1 LDADQQKAERREWM
15 LKGAR
20 RALAGPMWFMS
31 LGFLGTGSIAHDA
44 EQPLLATL
52 LSSPLV
58 WAGPAQLL
66 YFSALAA
73 NTALLAIVVA
83 VFISSARL
91 MLLSMSLLPM
101 LKRERESLPRLL
113 YLSHHIAI
121 TSWTEA
127 MVRLPDVPKH
137 ARQSY
142 FFGFS
147 HTLMLGSTIAI
158 GVGWVLSGN
167 LPPILAA
174 GLLLI
179 APLYFSTNIIAGA
192 RRPMD
197 WMSIGFGLLLAPFA
211 RFVVPAGFEL
221 LFIGLVAGS
230 LAYTVQRILNVRR
243 APSR

>member
-1 LDADQQKAERREWM
+1 MGADKQKAERRDWM
-15 LKGAR
+15 FRGVR
-20 RALAGPMWFMS
+20 RALGGPMWFMS

-44 EQPLLATL
+44 GQPLLATL
-52 LSSPLV
+52 LSSPVV

-73 NTALLAIVVA
+73 NTAIFAIVVA

-101 LKRERESLPRLL
+101 LKRGGESLPRLL

-121 TSWTEA
+121 TSWTDA
-127 MVRLPDVPKH
+127 MVMAPNVPRH

-147 HTLMLGSTIAI
+147 HTLMFGSTIAI
-158 GVGWVLSGN
+158 GTGWVLSGS

-179 APLYFSTNIIAGA
+179 APLYFSTNIIASA

-197 WMSIGFGLLLAPFA
+197 WMAIGFGLLLAPFA
-211 RFVVPAGFEL
+211 RLVVPAGFEL
-221 LFIGLVAGS
+221 LLIGLVAGT
-230 LAYTVQRILNVRR
+230 LAYVVQRILNLRR
-243 APSR
+243 AAGR

>member
-1 LDADQQKAERREWM
+1 MDVDEQKAERREWM
-15 LKGAR
+15 LRGVR

-44 EQPLLATL
+44 GQPLLATL

-73 NTALLAIVVA
+73 NTALFAIMVA

-101 LKRERESLPRLL
+101 LKRKRESLPRLL

-127 MVRLPDVPKH
+127 MVQLPNVPKH

-147 HTLMLGSTIAI
+147 HTLMFGATISI
-158 GVGWVLSGN
+158 GVGWVLSGS

-192 RRPMD
+192 RRPME
-197 WMSIGFGLLLAPFA
+197 WMAICFGLLLAPFA
-211 RFVVPAGFEL
+211 RLLVPAGFEL
-221 LFIGLVAGS
+221 LLIGLVAGS
-230 LAYTVQRILNVRR
+230 LAYAVQRILNARR
-243 APSR
+243 AASR